1 MDENNFIIF
10 NYIMAFSIEET
21 PIKGLTLI
29 HPHVF
34 EDERGYFIKDF
45 ERTFYAEHNLPVKF
59 LETNESK
66 SKKGT
71 IRGLHF
77 QQRFS
82 QGKLIRVIKGAVYD
96 VAVDLRFESPTFGK
110 WMGFE
115 LSEYNHN
122 VLYIPEGFAHGFL
135 ALEDESVFSYKCT
148 NKYAPEFDSGIRFND
163 PEIGVEWPVDR
174 VGGWNNVITSEK
186 DKKLQS
192 LNGFIEKNEPI
203 TID

>member
-1 MDENNFIIF
+1 
-10 NYIMAFSIEET
+10 MALSIEKT
-21 PIKGLTLI
+21 PIEGLVVV

-34 EDERGYFIKDF
+34 EDARGYFIKDF
-45 ERTFYAEHNLPVKF
+45 EAKFYKENNLPTEF
-59 LETNESK
+59 LEFNESK

-96 VAVDLRFESPTFGK
+96 VAVDLRFGSPTFGK

-115 LSEYNHN
+115 LSEYNHD

-135 ALEDESVFSYKCT
+135 ALDDDSIFSYKCT
-148 NKYAPEFDSGIRFND
+148 NKYAPEFDSGVRFND
-163 PEIGVEWPVDR
+163 PDINVEWPVEK
-174 VGGWNNVITSEK
+174 VGGWENVITSEK
-186 DKKLQS
+186 DGKLQS
-192 LNGFIEKNEPI
+192 MKEFIDKGMEIE
-203 TID
+203 

>member
-1 MDENNFIIF
+1 
-10 NYIMAFSIEET
+10 MALSIERT
-21 PIKGLTLI
+21 PIEGLTLI

-45 ERTFYAEHNLPVKF
+45 ERTFYSENGLPVDF

-77 QQRFS
+77 QQKFS

-96 VAVDLRFESPTFGK
+96 VAVDLRFGSPTFGK

-115 LSEYNHN
+115 LSEYNHD

-135 ALEDESVFSYKCT
+135 ALEDDSIFSYKCT
-148 NKYAPEFDSGIRFND
+148 NKYAPEFDSGIKFDD
-163 PEIGVEWPVDR
+163 PEIGVKWPVDR
-174 VGGWNNVITSEK
+174 VGGWKNVITSAK
-186 DKKLQS
+186 DAKLQS
-192 LNGFIEKNEPI
+192 LEEFVAKKQVIE
-203 TID
+203 

>member
-1 MDENNFIIF
+1 
-10 NYIMAFSIEET
+10 MALSIERTE
-21 PIKGLTLI
+21 IEGLVLI

-45 ERTFYAEHNLPVKF
+45 EKSFYTQNGLPVDF
-59 LETNESK
+59 HETNESK

-77 QQRFS
+77 QHHFS

-96 VAVDLRFESPTFGK
+96 VAVDLRFGSPNFGQ

-115 LSEYNHN
+115 LSEYNHD

-135 ALEDESVFSYKCT
+135 ALENNSIFSYKCT
-148 NKYAPEFDSGIRFND
+148 NKYAPEFDSGVRFND
-163 PEIGVEWPVDR
+163 PKIGVEWPVER
-174 VGGWNNVITSEK
+174 VGGWDKVITSEK
-186 DKKLQS
+186 DAKLQS
-192 LNGFIEKNEPI
+192 FNEFVQKNQPI
-203 TID
+203 TFD

>member
-1 MDENNFIIF
+1 
-10 NYIMAFSIEET
+10 MALSIEKT
-21 PIKGLTLI
+21 PIEGLVLI

-45 ERTFYAEHNLPVKF
+45 EKSFYEQNGLPALF

-96 VAVDLRFESPTFGK
+96 VAVDLRFESSTFGK

-115 LSEYNHN
+115 LSEYNHD
-122 VLYIPEGFAHGFL
+122 VLYIPDGFAHGFL
-135 ALEDESVFSYKCT
+135 ALEDDSIFSYKCT
-148 NKYAPEFDSGIRFND
+148 NKYAPEYDSGVLFND
-163 PEIGVEWPVDR
+163 SEIGVEWPVER
-174 VGGWNNVITSEK
+174 VGGWEKVNTSAK
-186 DKKLQS
+186 DSKLQS
-192 LNGFIEKNEPI
+192 FKEFVEKKQPI
-203 TID
+203 TFD

>member
-1 MDENNFIIF
+1 MVLSLER
-10 NYIMAFSIEET
+10 T
-21 PIKGLTLI
+21 PIEGLTLI

-45 ERTFYAEHNLPVKF
+45 ESKFYAENGLPTEF

-77 QQRFS
+77 QQKFS

-96 VAVDLRFESPTFGK
+96 VAVDLRFNSPTFGK

-115 LSEYNHN
+115 LSEYNHD
-122 VLYIPEGFAHGFL
+122 VLYIPAGFAHGFL
-135 ALEDESVFSYKCT
+135 ALEDDSIFSYKCT
-148 NKYAPEFDSGIRFND
+148 NKYAPEFDSGVKFDD
-163 PEIGVEWPVDR
+163 PEIGVVWPVDK
-174 VGGWNNVITSEK
+174 VGGWNHVITSAK
-186 DKKLQS
+186 DAKLQR
-192 LNGFIEKNEPI
+192 FRDFVDRHEVIE
-203 TID
+203 

>member
-1 MDENNFIIF
+1 
-10 NYIMAFSIEET
+10 MALSIEKT
-21 PIKGLTLI
+21 PIEGLVLI

-45 ERTFYAEHNLPVKF
+45 EKSFYEQNGLPITF

-77 QQRFS
+77 QQKFS

-96 VAVDLRFESPTFGK
+96 VAVDLRFGSSTFGK
-110 WMGFE
+110 WMGFD
-115 LSEYNHN
+115 LSEYNHD

-135 ALEDESVFSYKCT
+135 ALEDDSIFSYKCT
-148 NKYAPEFDSGIRFND
+148 NKYAPEFDSGIKFND
-163 PEIGVEWPVDR
+163 PEIGVEWPVER
-174 VGGWNNVITSEK
+174 VGGWDEVITSAK
-186 DKKLQS
+186 DSKLQCLS
-192 LNGFIEKNEPI
+192 HFVSKGEKIEW
-203 TID
+203 

>member
-1 MDENNFIIF
+1 
-10 NYIMAFSIEET
+10 MALSIEKT
-21 PIKGLTLI
+21 KIDGLVLI

-34 EDERGYFIKDF
+34 EDARGYFIKDF
-45 ERTFYAEHNLPVKF
+45 EKDFYAQNGLPVDF

-96 VAVDLRFESPTFGK
+96 VAVDLRFDSPTFGK

-115 LSEYNHN
+115 LSEYNHD

-135 ALEDESVFSYKCT
+135 ALEDDSIFSYKCT
-148 NKYAPEFDSGIRFND
+148 NKYAPEFDSGVRFND
-163 PEIGVEWPVDR
+163 SEIGVEWPVEK
-174 VGGWNNVITSEK
+174 VGGWDKVITSEK
-186 DKKLQS
+186 DAKLQS
-192 LNGFIEKNEPI
+192 FNEFFQKKQPI
-203 TID
+203 TFD

>member
-1 MDENNFIIF
+1 
-10 NYIMAFSIEET
+10 MALSIVRT
-21 PIKGLTLI
+21 PIEGLTLI

-45 ERTFYAEHNLPVKF
+45 ERNFYAENGLPVDF

-77 QQRFS
+77 QQKFS

-96 VAVDLRFESPTFGK
+96 VAVDLRFDSPTFGK

-115 LSEYNHN
+115 LSEYNHD

-135 ALEDESVFSYKCT
+135 ALEDDSIFSYKCT
-148 NKYAPEFDSGIRFND
+148 NKYAPEFDSGVKFND
-163 PEIGVEWPVDR
+163 PEIGIEWPVER
-174 VGGWNNVITSEK
+174 VGGWDRVITSEK
-186 DKKLQS
+186 DSKLQS
-192 LNGFIEKNEPI
+192 FNDFVTKGKSIQW
-203 TID
+203 

>member
-1 MDENNFIIF
+1 
-10 NYIMAFSIEET
+10 MALAIEKT
-21 PIKGLTLI
+21 PINGLTLI

-45 ERTFYAEHNLPVKF
+45 ERTFYQENDLPTDF

-77 QQRFS
+77 QQKFS

-96 VAVDLRFESPTFGK
+96 VAVDLRFGSETFGK

-135 ALEDESVFSYKCT
+135 ALEDDCIFSYKCT
-148 NKYAPEFDSGIRFND
+148 NKYAPEFDSGVRFND
-163 PEIGVEWPVDR
+163 PEIGVEWPVEK
-174 VGGWNNVITSEK
+174 VGGWNNVITSAK
-186 DKKLQS
+186 DSQLQS
-192 LNGFIEKNEPI
+192 FGDFKAKGLKIE
-203 TID
+203 

>member
-1 MDENNFIIF
+1 
-10 NYIMAFSIEET
+10 MALSIERTLIE
-21 PIKGLTLI
+21 GLTLI

-45 ERTFYAEHNLPVKF
+45 ERNFYAENGLPVDF

-77 QQRFS
+77 QQKFS

-96 VAVDLRFESPTFGK
+96 VAVDLRFGSPTFGK

-115 LSEYNHN
+115 LSEYNHD

-135 ALEDESVFSYKCT
+135 ALEDDSIFSYKCT
-148 NKYAPEFDSGIRFND
+148 NKYAPEFDSGVRFND
-163 PEIGVEWPVDR
+163 PEIGVEWPVDK
-174 VGGWNNVITSEK
+174 VGGWGNVITSAK
-186 DKKLQS
+186 DAKLQTFS
-192 LNGFIEKNEPI
+192 EFVNRHEPI
-203 TID
+203 E

>member
-1 MDENNFIIF
+1 
-10 NYIMAFSIEET
+10 MALSIERT
-21 PIKGLTLI
+21 PIEGLTLI

-45 ERTFYAEHNLPVKF
+45 EQKFYSENGLPVNF

-96 VAVDLRFESPTFGK
+96 VAVDLRFGSPTFGK

-115 LSEYNHN
+115 LSEYNHD
-122 VLYIPEGFAHGFL
+122 VLFIPEGFAHGFL
-135 ALEDESVFSYKCT
+135 ALEDDSIFSYKCT
-148 NKYAPEFDSGIRFND
+148 NKYAPEFDSGVKFND
-163 PEIGVEWPVDR
+163 PEIRVEWPVER
-174 VGGWNNVITSEK
+174 VGGWENVITSEK
-186 DKKLQS
+186 DSKLQS
-192 LNGFIEKNEPI
+192 FKEFVAKGESIQ
-203 TID
+203 

>member
-1 MDENNFIIF
+1 
-10 NYIMAFSIEET
+10 MALSIERT
-21 PIKGLTLI
+21 PIEGLTLI

-45 ERTFYAEHNLPVKF
+45 EKKFYAENGLPVDF
-59 LETNESK
+59 HETNESK

-96 VAVDLRFESPTFGK
+96 VAVDLRFGSPTFGK

-122 VLYIPEGFAHGFL
+122 ILYIPEGFAHGFL
-135 ALEDESVFSYKCT
+135 ALEDDSIFSYKCT
-148 NKYAPEFDSGIRFND
+148 NKYAPEFDSGVRFND
-163 PEIGVEWPVDR
+163 PEIGVEWPVER
-174 VGGWNNVITSEK
+174 VGGWENVITSSK
-186 DKKLQS
+186 DAKLQ
-192 LNGFIEKNEPI
+192 LFKEFVEKKQSI
-203 TID
+203 TFD

>member
-1 MDENNFIIF
+1 
-10 NYIMAFSIEET
+10 MALSIERT

-45 ERTFYAEHNLPVKF
+45 ERNFYTENGLPVDF
-59 LETNESK
+59 LEANESK

-77 QQRFS
+77 QQKFS
-82 QGKLIRVIKGAVYD
+82 QGKLIRVIKGSVYD
-96 VAVDLRFESPTFGK
+96 VAVDLRFGSPTFGK

-115 LSEYNHN
+115 LSEYNHD

-135 ALEDESVFSYKCT
+135 ALEEDSIFSYKCT
-148 NKYAPEFDSGIRFND
+148 NKYAPEFDSGVKFND
-163 PEIGVEWPVDR
+163 PEIGVEWPVER
-174 VGGWNNVITSEK
+174 VGGWANVITSAK
-186 DKKLQS
+186 DSKLQS
-192 LNGFIEKNEPI
+192 LKEFVSKGDSI
-203 TID
+203 TW

>member
-1 MDENNFIIF
+1 
-10 NYIMAFSIEET
+10 MALSIERT
-21 PIKGLTLI
+21 PIEGLTLI

-45 ERTFYAEHNLPVKF
+45 ESSFYAANGLPIEF

-77 QQRFS
+77 QQKFS

-115 LSEYNHN
+115 LSEYNHD

-135 ALEDESVFSYKCT
+135 ALEDDSIFSYKCT
-148 NKYAPEFDSGIRFND
+148 NKYAPEYDSGVRFND
-163 PEIGVEWPVDR
+163 PEIGVEWPVEK
-174 VGGWNNVITSEK
+174 VGGWKKVITSAK
-186 DKKLQS
+186 DAKLQS
-192 LNGFIEKNEPI
+192 LKEFVEKKQEIE
-203 TID
+203 

>member
-1 MDENNFIIF
+1 
-10 NYIMAFSIEET
+10 MALSIERT
-21 PIKGLTLI
+21 PIEGLTLI

-45 ERTFYAEHNLPVKF
+45 ESSFYAANGLPVEF

-77 QQRFS
+77 QQKFS

-96 VAVDLRFESPTFGK
+96 VAVDLRFGSPTFGK

-115 LSEYNHN
+115 LSEYNHD

-135 ALEDESVFSYKCT
+135 ALEDDSIFSYKCT
-148 NKYAPEFDSGIRFND
+148 NKYAPEFDSGVRFND
-163 PEIGVEWPVDR
+163 PEIGVEWPVER
-174 VGGWNNVITSEK
+174 VGGWANVITSAK
-186 DKKLQS
+186 DSKLQS
-192 LNGFIEKNEPI
+192 LKEFVSKGDSI
-203 TID
+203 TW

>member
-1 MDENNFIIF
+1 
-10 NYIMAFSIEET
+10 MALSIEKT
-21 PIKGLTLI
+21 PIKGLTII

-45 ERTFYAEHNLPVKF
+45 ERSFYIENGLPVDF

-82 QGKLIRVIKGAVYD
+82 QGKLIRVIKGLVYD
-96 VAVDLRFESPTFGK
+96 VAVDLRFDSPTFGK

-122 VLYIPEGFAHGFL
+122 ILYIPDGFAHGFL
-135 ALEDESVFSYKCT
+135 ALEDDSVFSYKCT
-148 NKYAPEFDSGIRFND
+148 NKYAPEFDSGILYND
-163 PEIGVEWPVDR
+163 PEIGVKWPVDK
-174 VGGWNNVITSEK
+174 VGGWEHVITSAK
-186 DKKLQS
+186 DAMLQTLEEFINKKT
-192 LNGFIEKNEPI
+192 PI
-203 TID
+203 TFD

>member
-1 MDENNFIIF
+1 
-10 NYIMAFSIEET
+10 MALSIERT
-21 PIKGLTLI
+21 PIEGLTLI

-45 ERTFYAEHNLPVKF
+45 EQKFYSENGLPVNF
-59 LETNESK
+59 WETNESK

-96 VAVDLRFESPTFGK
+96 VAVDLRFGSPTFGK

-115 LSEYNHN
+115 LSEYNHD

-135 ALEDESVFSYKCT
+135 ALEDDSIFSYKCT
-148 NKYAPEFDSGIRFND
+148 NKYAPEFDSGVRFND
-163 PEIGVEWPVDR
+163 PEIRVEWPVER
-174 VGGWNNVITSEK
+174 VGGWENVITSEK
-186 DKKLQS
+186 DSKLQS
-192 LNGFIEKNEPI
+192 FKEFIAKGKSI
-203 TID
+203 Q